1 MKKNIIIMGATSG
14 IGLEVARLFHRQG
27 HTVAIAGRRLENLK
41 QISAEL
47 GNCLYAQIDVTDTQ
61 APLHLQKLIERLG
74 GMDIYLHVSG
84 IGKQNRQLDSA
95 IELSTVETNAMG
107 FTRLIDHVWHYFAEK
122 GHGHIAAVTSVAGT
136 KGMGAAPSYSATK
149 RYCNT
154 YLQALAQLA
163 GMQGLKIRF
172 TDIRPGFVAT
182 ELLSKDFHYPMLMQT
197 EKVAHAIVRGIL
209 AQKRVIT
216 IDWRFR
222 ILILLWRMIPSC
234 IWERLKV
241 G

>member
-1 MKKNIIIMGATSG
+1 MKKRIVIMGATSG
-14 IGLEVARLFHRQG
+14 IGLEVARLFHRDG
-27 HTVAIAGRRLENLK
+27 HPVAIAGRRQENL
-41 QISAEL
+41 QNISAEL
-47 GNCLYAQIDVTDTQ
+47 GNCPYAQIDVTDPN
-61 APLHLQKLIERLG
+61 APALLQELIGQLG

-84 IGKQNRQLDSA
+84 IGKQNRQLDTT

-107 FTRLIDHVWHYFAEK
+107 FTRMINHAWHYFRTQ
-122 GHGHIAAVTSVAGT
+122 GGGHIAAVTSIAGT

-172 TDIRPGFVAT
+172 TDIRPGFVDT

-209 AQKRVIT
+209 SQKRVIT

-222 ILILLWRMIPSC
+222 ILVLLWRMIPSC